1 MTFPAQIP
9 PHVAMGSTELS
20 RKVYTGTWAA
30 VITRHSPCSWY
41 ESMRVLKKG
50 FFSPNLR
57 KSPSRLGGREGRSH
71 RHLGPESWSLS
82 RFHVLRS
89 GSQFREKGLSPC
101 VTMLAPSYPA
111 AHHAGRC
118 GAPTPHSLLG
128 YLCTSKRVTPI
139 PSNPTALTE
148 TVYPLHQWADGGG
161 LP

>member
-1 MTFPAQIP
+1 MLIYFIQLNVSKILPVQQVIDRKIIEIIVLNICECVLRLRDLDCQCRSQGDRGDVSCPDPP

-57 KSPSRLGGREGRSH
+57 KSPSRLRAGKGALIDIWAQRAA
-71 RHLGPESWSLS
+71 SLS

-101 VTMLAPSYPA
+101 VTMLAPS
-111 AHHAGRC
+111 
-118 GAPTPHSLLG
+118 
-128 YLCTSKRVTPI
+128 
-139 PSNPTALTE
+139 
-148 TVYPLHQWADGGG
+148 
-161 LP
+161 